1 MQPLEMCTRDNCL
14 IHHLLKVNGANPSC
28 LLLHLVHTLLGQVEV
43 GLQMVSHH
51 GKPQD
56 THQYDGP

>member
-1 MQPLEMCTRDNCL
+1 MRDNCL

-51 GKPQD
+51 GEPQD
-56 THQYDGP
+56 THQDDGP